1 MRRWR
6 GKREGGG
13 GDKPLYSRKLHIF
26 VRRDRTS
33 CITSF
38 MVLDLSLELRVVNHF
53 ARRWRAG
60 G

>member
-6 GKREGGG
+6 GKREEGEGGNE
-13 GDKPLYSRKLHIF
+13 PLYSRKLHIF

-53 ARRWRAG
+53 ARR
-60 G
+60 